1 MTAEAEPNKGTAA
14 DARHNAAFM
23 FVVSALAADA
33 GRSALIFRDMK
44 IRIGDIIGGCF
55 ISVWILVILLFGLN
69 ALLGLITG
77 EIYLPDKKGGGGT
90 LHGATARVVSLIILV
105 ICAFI
110 LSTLWRARRRGR
122 VVHPM
127 DLPIDRDLE
136 RMRERRGRQID
147 RRADVAGEV
156 QHREGTGDDDEG
168 GAS

>member
-1 MTAEAEPNKGTAA
+1 
-14 DARHNAAFM
+14 
-23 FVVSALAADA
+23 
-33 GRSALIFRDMK
+33 MK

-55 ISVWILVILLFGLN
+55 ISGWILVILLFGVN

-77 EIYLPDKKGGGGT
+77 EIYLPNKKGGGGT
-90 LHGATARVVSLIILV
+90 LHGATARLVSLIILV

-110 LSTLWRARRRGR
+110 LSKLWRGWKRGR
-122 VVHPM
+122 RVHRS

-147 RRADVAGEV
+147 RRADMIPEV
-156 QHREGTGDDDEG
+156 KRREGTGDDDEG

>member
-1 MTAEAEPNKGTAA
+1 
-14 DARHNAAFM
+14 
-23 FVVSALAADA
+23 
-33 GRSALIFRDMK
+33 MK

-105 ICAFI
+105 ICTFI
-110 LSTLWRARRRGR
+110 LSALWRARRRGR

-136 RMRERRGRQID
+136 RMRERRDRQID

-156 QHREGTGDDDEG
+156 QHRGDTGDDEG

>member
-1 MTAEAEPNKGTAA
+1 
-14 DARHNAAFM
+14 
-23 FVVSALAADA
+23 
-33 GRSALIFRDMK
+33 MK

-55 ISVWILVILLFGLN
+55 ISVWILVILLYGVN

-77 EIYLPDKKGGGGT
+77 EIYLPNKKGGGGT
-90 LHGATARVVSLIILV
+90 LHGATARIVSLIILV

-122 VVHPM
+122 LVHRR
-127 DLPIDRDLE
+127 DLLIDRDLE

-147 RRADVAGEV
+147 RRADMMPEV
-156 QHREGTGDDDEG
+156 KRREGTGDDDEG

>member
-1 MTAEAEPNKGTAA
+1 
-14 DARHNAAFM
+14 
-23 FVVSALAADA
+23 
-33 GRSALIFRDMK
+33 MK
-44 IRIGDIIGGCF
+44 RRIGDIIGGCF
-55 ISVWILVILLFGLN
+55 ISVWILVILLFGVN

-77 EIYLPDKKGGGGT
+77 EIYLPNKKGGGGT
-90 LHGATARVVSLIILV
+90 LHGATARIVSLIILV

-122 VVHPM
+122 LVHRG

-147 RRADVAGEV
+147 RRADMMPKVKR
-156 QHREGTGDDDEG
+156 REGTGDDDEG

>member
-1 MTAEAEPNKGTAA
+1 
-14 DARHNAAFM
+14 
-23 FVVSALAADA
+23 
-33 GRSALIFRDMK
+33 MK

-55 ISVWILVILLFGLN
+55 LSGWILVILLFGVN

-77 EIYLPDKKGGGGT
+77 EIYLPNKKGDGGT
-90 LHGATARVVSLIILV
+90 LHGPTARIVSLIILV

-122 VVHPM
+122 MVHRS

-136 RMRERRGRQID
+136 RMRERRSRQME
-147 RRADVAGEV
+147 RGADMRPEV
-156 QHREGTGDDDEG
+156 KRREGTGGDDKG

>member
-1 MTAEAEPNKGTAA
+1 
-14 DARHNAAFM
+14 
-23 FVVSALAADA
+23 
-33 GRSALIFRDMK
+33 MK

-55 ISVWILVILLFGLN
+55 ISGWILVILLFGVN

-77 EIYLPDKKGGGGT
+77 EIYLPNKKGGGGT
-90 LHGATARVVSLIILV
+90 LHGATARIVSLIILV

-122 VVHPM
+122 LVHRG

-147 RRADVAGEV
+147 RRADMMPKVKR
-156 QHREGTGDDDEG
+156 REGTGDDDEG

>member
-1 MTAEAEPNKGTAA
+1 
-14 DARHNAAFM
+14 
-23 FVVSALAADA
+23 
-33 GRSALIFRDMK
+33 MK

-55 ISVWILVILLFGLN
+55 ISGWILVILLFGVN

-77 EIYLPDKKGGGGT
+77 EIYLPNKKGGGGT
-90 LHGATARVVSLIILV
+90 LHGATARIVSLIILV

-122 VVHPM
+122 LVHRR
-127 DLPIDRDLE
+127 DLLIDRDLE

-147 RRADVAGEV
+147 RRADMMPEV
-156 QHREGTGDDDEG
+156 KRREGTGDDEG

>member
-1 MTAEAEPNKGTAA
+1 
-14 DARHNAAFM
+14 
-23 FVVSALAADA
+23 
-33 GRSALIFRDMK
+33 MK

-55 ISVWILVILLFGLN
+55 ISVWILVILLFGVN

-77 EIYLPDKKGGGGT
+77 EIYLPNKKGGGGT
-90 LHGATARVVSLIILV
+90 LHGATARIVSLIILV

-122 VVHPM
+122 LVHRS
-127 DLPIDRDLE
+127 DLLIDRDLE

-147 RRADVAGEV
+147 RRADMMLKVKR
-156 QHREGTGDDDEG
+156 REGTGDDDEG